1 MPAKKAPHMTSL
13 FRTTLVEAPF
23 SSVIEYVKDFFDER
37 PHLRMK
43 VFASTNIGV
52 ETQRELVDDN
62 TDTVYRHDALSVCW
76 QPHWSIFP
84 SFRGRATVRPQSRSS
99 ILALEGSYEPPGGL
113 AGRFFDRFI
122 GERLANGTM
131 DHLLGRLRRYIKYRY
146 RAFQRACPTI
156 EQLNELERTSHNGY
170 ELRDLKH

>member
-13 FRTTLVEAPF
+13 FRTTLVETPF
-23 SSVIEYVKDFFDER
+23 SSVIEYVTDFFDER
-37 PHLRMK
+37 PHLRVK
-43 VFASTNIGV
+43 ALASTNIGV
-52 ETQRELVDDN
+52 ETQRELIDDK
-62 TDTVYRHDALSVCW
+62 TDTVRDHDALTVSW
-76 QPHWSIFP
+76 QPRWSVFP
-84 SFRGRATVRPQSRSS
+84 SFRGRATVRSQSPGS

-113 AGRFFDRFI
+113 AGKFFDRLI

-131 DHLLGRLRRYIKYRY
+131 DHLLGRLRRYIEYRY
-146 RAFQRACPTI
+146 HAFQRACPTI

>member
-1 MPAKKAPHMTSL
+1 MTSL
-13 FRTTLVEAPF
+13 FRSTLVEAPF
-23 SSVIEYVKDFFDER
+23 SSVIEYVTDFFDER
-37 PHLRMK
+37 PHLRVK
-43 VFASTNIGV
+43 AVASTNIGV

-62 TDTVYRHDALSVCW
+62 TDTVYRHDALSLSW
-76 QPHWSIFP
+76 QPRWSIFP

-131 DHLLGRLRRYIKYRY
+131 DHLLDRLRRYIEDRY
-146 RAFQRACPTI
+146 RAFQQACPTV
-156 EQLNELERTSHNGY
+156 EQLNELERTSHSGY
-170 ELRDLKH
+170 ELHDGKY